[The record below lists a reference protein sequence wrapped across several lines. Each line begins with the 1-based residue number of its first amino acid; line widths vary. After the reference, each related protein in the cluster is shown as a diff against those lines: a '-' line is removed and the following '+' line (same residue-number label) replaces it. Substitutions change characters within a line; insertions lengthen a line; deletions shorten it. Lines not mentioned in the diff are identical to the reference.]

1 MEVKLDAQELAH
13 TLVDMLE
20 ERKAEDIL
28 LLDVHAVTILADYFI
43 ICSGTSERHLGALS
57 NDLTRDLRVDAGRP
71 ISVEGEPESGWVL
84 IDYGDVVVHLF
95 MPQTRRFYDLE
106 GLWKDAQ
113 VVVQIQ

>member
-1 MEVKLDAQELAH
+1 MH
-13 TLVDMLE
+13 TLVGLLE

-57 NDLTRDLRVDAGRP
+57 EDLTRGLKFDLDRLAR
-71 ISVEGEPESGWVL
+71 VEGEPESGWVL
-84 IDYGDVVVHLF
+84 IDYGDVVIHLF
-95 MPQTRRFYDLE
+95 MPSTRRFYDLE

-113 VVVQIQ
+113 VVVRIP